1 MTQTKKSYLNAF
13 EKASKTSY
21 FQDFRNLS
29 PALPFKARNPF
40 SGATVELN
48 ALEATIYE
56 FCMQWYSRY
65 EYGDDTECPVSTYDN
80 MRYYFLSLNSNAYME
95 LLD

>member
-1 MTQTKKSYLNAF
+1 MAQTKKSYLNAF

-21 FQDFRNLS
+21 FKDYRNLVPS
-29 PALPFKARNPF
+29 GPFYATNRF
-40 SGATVELN
+40 SEVTVELN

-56 FCMQWYSRY
+56 FCMQWYIRY
-65 EYGDDTECPVSTYDN
+65 EYGDNTETPVSVYDN
-80 MRYYFLSLNSNAYME
+80 MRYYLMSINSRAYMD

>member
-21 FQDFRNLS
+21 FKDYRNAGVELT
-29 PALPFKARNPF
+29 LTARNPF
-40 SGATVELN
+40 SGAIVELN

-65 EYGDDTECPVSTYDN
+65 EYGDNTEAPVSVYDN
-80 MRYYFLSLNSNAYME
+80 MRYYLLSINQRAYMD

>member
-21 FQDFRNLS
+21 FQDYRNLS

-40 SGATVELN
+40 SGAIVELN

-56 FCMQWYSRY
+56 FCMQWYQRY
-65 EYGDDTECPVSTYDN
+65 EYGDSTETPVSVYDN
-80 MRYYFLSLNSNAYME
+80 MRYYLMSINSNAYME